1 MPDAYIPLR
10 EVHKAKHRPTG
21 KLVALKRILMHN
33 EKEGMPVTAL
43 REIKILKAIKHP
55 NVVELLDM
63 FVVRGGLLVVLLL
76 VLCSSELGNGKDRP
90 LSVYMVFPYMDH
102 DLAGL
107 LENDRVKLQPSQ
119 IKLYMKQLLEGTE
132 YMHRV
137 RFHFSGLAKYLT
149 SPYPESHFASRY
161 EGSESLDLEQRF
173 STNRRLWSSTIV
185 RTSLSNY

>member
-1 MPDAYIPLR
+1 
-10 EVHKAKHRPTG
+10 
-21 KLVALKRILMHN
+21 MHN

-43 REIKILKAIKHP
+43 REIKILKALKHP
-55 NVVELLDM
+55 CIVDILDM
-63 FVVRGGLLVVLLL
+63 FVVRSKYHHIHDKALLTIWL
-76 VLCSSELGNGKDRP
+76 VGTAKDP

-137 RFHFSGLAKYLT
+137 SCVMFDPIYLM
-149 SPYPESHFASRY
+149 
-161 EGSESLDLEQRF
+161 
-173 STNRRLWSSTIV
+173 
-185 RTSLSNY
+185 